1 MLTLQDLCKE
11 IVSKNNTITELNKVI
26 KILVK
31 KCNSEELTTEELEE
45 INKYL
50 EDAKY
55 GKQTSI

>member
-11 IVSKNNTITELNKVI
+11 IVNKNNTITELNKVI

>member
-11 IVSKNNTITELNKVI
+11 IVNKNNTITELNKLI

-31 KCNSEELTTEELEE
+31 KCNLEELTTEELEE

-50 EDAKY
+50 EDSKY
-55 GKQTSI
+55 GKQTGI